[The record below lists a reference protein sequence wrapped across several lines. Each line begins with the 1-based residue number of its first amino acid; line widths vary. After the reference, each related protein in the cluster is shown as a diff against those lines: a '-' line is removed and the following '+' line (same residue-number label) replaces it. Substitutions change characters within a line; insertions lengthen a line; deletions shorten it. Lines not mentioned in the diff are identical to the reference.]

1 MLKPKKFSRRHFLLS
16 GVAVAGAMVV
26 GWGVMPPRQ
35 RVRGQAPLPLENG
48 AVALNGWIAITPDGT
63 VQLAMP
69 RAEMGQGVHTA
80 LSMLVA
86 EELDVSLDAIK
97 LIQAPADKIYANL
110 AVMRETLPF
119 HPDDTGRSRVF
130 ASWMLGKVAREMGI
144 VITGG
149 SSSVKDAW
157 TSMREAGAT
166 ARAMLVAEVAQQWKV
181 PPEQVRAENGVLYH
195 DISKKSVGYGVVA
208 ARAALGQP
216 GKVTLKDPHSFRL
229 IGSSVPRRDSRIKSE
244 GAAMYGID
252 VRPEG
257 MVYAAV
263 RMSPVVGGKV
273 AGVTPGEVVKM
284 PGVLS
289 VIDFSNAIEEN
300 YGAGAGVAVLAR
312 SYWQA
317 KQAAAALPIRWDDG
331 ANAKLSSEA
340 IYASLTAALETD
352 DGDNYHER
360 GDMAQAAS
368 ALRTIKSMYRVPY
381 LAHACMEP
389 INCTAQVKDGKV
401 TVWVG
406 TQAPTFAR
414 AAAARVGGVSEA
426 NVILHEYLLG
436 GGFGRRLEMDMVAQA
451 VAIAREAKG
460 LPVQV
465 IWTREDDT
473 THDVYRPAAVARMT
487 AGLDAA
493 GNIIAW
499 EAKTAGG
506 ALTHQFTQRN
516 LRMPAA
522 GPDRSTA
529 EGVYDMQYEIPNQ
542 QINHVVV
549 DSAVPLGNWRSVGHS
564 QNAFFKESFVDEM
577 ASAAGK
583 DPVEFRRTMLLN
595 HPRHL
600 AVLNAAIA
608 KAGKAP
614 EGRAHG
620 VALHQSFGAIVAQVA
635 EVSVQDKQIRVHR
648 VVCAIDCGIAVNPN
662 IIAQQ
667 VESGVVYGLSA
678 ALGGEITIKDGKVV
692 QSNFADY
699 RVLRMNEVPL
709 VETVIVLSA
718 EPPEGVGEPATP
730 PIAPAVANA
739 VFALTGQRLRSL
751 PLRLA

>member
-1 MLKPKKFSRRHFLLS
+1 MLRPKQFSRRRFLLG
-16 GVAVAGAMVV
+16 GVAMAGAMLV

-35 RVRGQAPLPLENG
+35 RLRGKEPLPLENG
-48 AVALNGWIAITPDGT
+48 AVALNGWIAIGPDGT

-80 LSMLVA
+80 LPMLVA
-86 EELDVSLDAIK
+86 EELDVGLDAVS
-97 LIQAPADKIYANL
+97 LVQAPADKIYGNV
-110 AVMRETLPF
+110 AVMRETFPF
-119 HPDDTGRSRVF
+119 HPDDTGRAHAF
-130 ASWMLGKVAREMGI
+130 ATWMLGKVARELGV

-157 TSMREAGAT
+157 LAMREAAAT
-166 ARAMLVAEVAQQWKV
+166 ARAMLVAQAALEWKV
-181 PPEQVRAENGVLYH
+181 PPEQVRTENGVLYH
-195 DISKKSVGYGVVA
+195 DISKKTMNYGAIA

-229 IGSSVPRRDSRIKSE
+229 VGSSAPRRDSRIKVE

-252 VRPEG
+252 ARPEG

-263 RMSPVVGGKV
+263 RMSPVLGGRI
-273 AGVTPGEVVKM
+273 AGITPTDVVKM

-300 YGAGAGVAVLAR
+300 YGAGAGVAVVAR
-312 SYWQA
+312 TFWQA
-317 KQAAAALPIRWDDG
+317 KQAAAALPIRWDEG
-331 ANAKLSSEA
+331 GNGRLSSEA
-340 IYASLTAALETD
+340 IYTSLANALDNE
-352 DGDNYHER
+352 DGDSYHKR
-360 GDMAQAAS
+360 GDMSHAAN
-368 ALRTIKSMYRVPY
+368 ALRTIKSVYRVPY

-401 TVWVG
+401 TVWLG

-414 AAAARVGGVSEA
+414 RAAARVGGVSEA
-426 NVILHEYLLG
+426 NVVLHEFLLG
-436 GGFGRRLEMDMVAQA
+436 GGFGRRLEADMVAQA
-451 VAIAREAKG
+451 VAIARESKG

-473 THDVYRPAAVARMT
+473 THDVYRPAALARMT
-487 AGLDAA
+487 AGLDGA

-506 ALTHQFTQRN
+506 ALTHQFTKRN
-516 LRMPAA
+516 LGLPGA

-542 QINHVVV
+542 LISHVVV
-549 DSAVPLGNWRSVGHS
+549 DGAVPLGNWRSVGHS

-583 DPVEFRRTMLLN
+583 DPVEFRRTMLLE
-595 HPRHL
+595 HPRHT
-600 AVLNAAIA
+600 AVLNAAVA

-620 VALHQSFGAIVAQVA
+620 VALHQSFGTIVAQVA

-667 VESGVVYGLSA
+667 VESAVVYGLSA

-699 RVLRMNEVPL
+699 PVLRMNEVPL
-709 VETVIVLSA
+709 VETVIMLST